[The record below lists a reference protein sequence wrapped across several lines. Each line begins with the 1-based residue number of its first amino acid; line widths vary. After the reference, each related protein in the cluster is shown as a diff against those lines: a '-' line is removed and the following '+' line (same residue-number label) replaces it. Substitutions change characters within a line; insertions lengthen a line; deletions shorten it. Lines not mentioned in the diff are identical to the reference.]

1 MNNNV
6 GSVYNEVSNY
16 INSMASNGN
25 VKNNTD
31 SNNSATTQNKYVRGM
46 GIADDT
52 VGSIND
58 SSAFGKLMTLGLMSG
73 GLGNSDNN
81 TSSGTKGFS
90 LIMTSL
96 LKAMGEKDRQT
107 QQGIDQNSKYNNYT
121 NNLSNDTNKLSNVIV
136 RALDGV
142 KSSNV
147 ISATG
152 TNAERIDKAI
162 ADSSTKYGVDENL
175 IRAIIKT
182 ESNFDPNV
190 VSPAGAKGLMQ
201 LMPCNIEHY
210 GVTDPFSI
218 EENIDAGT
226 RHINDY
232 LKTYNNDLN
241 MALAAYNF
249 GPGNMASRGINSSS
263 DFYKLPTETKNY
275 LEKINNLI

>member
-1 MNNNV
+1 MNYNV

-16 INSMASNGN
+16 INGMASNGN

-31 SNNSATTQNKYVRGM
+31 SNNNATTQNKYVKGV
-46 GIADDT
+46 GIANDT
-52 VGSIND
+52 LSSTNGSG
-58 SSAFGKLMTLGLMSG
+58 AFDKLMTLGLMSG

-107 QQGIDQNSKYNNYT
+107 QQGINQNSKYNNYT
-121 NNLSNDTNKLSNVIV
+121 NNLSNDTNNLSDVIV
-136 RALDGV
+136 RSLDGV
-142 KSSNV
+142 NSSNV

-152 TNAERIDKAI
+152 TNAERIEKAV
-162 ADSSTKYGVDENL
+162 ADSSAKYGVDENL

-182 ESNFDPNV
+182 ESNFDPNAA
-190 VSPAGAKGLMQ
+190 SPAGAKGLMQ

-210 GVTDPFSI
+210 GVTDPFNI

-249 GPGNMASRGINSSS
+249 GPGNMASRGISSSS